1 MSKTTIPTGGIT
13 ADAINAT
20 LIADDA
26 ISEEH
31 IDATVI
37 TASTALAATPAD
49 TDELLISD
57 AGTIKRIDYSH
68 IKGGL
73 TLISSQKTYQANAT
87 ALDFQDVFTD
97 DYDMYVIDVIGW
109 RPTTADRDLSVRF
122 RVASSG
128 LISSGYA
135 YAMIDLD
142 QDNNASTRTSASA
155 SQGFIFAGATENS
168 MSGFARC
175 YVPRPQGMGSYK
187 PRLFGTGVNTQNSG
201 SDLTSDRFGF
211 KLDNT
216 NALTGIYFFNHDG
229 SEIYGLQV
237 KIYGVS

>member
-1 MSKTTIPTGGIT
+1 
-13 ADAINAT
+13 
-20 LIADDA
+20 
-26 ISEEH
+26 
-31 IDATVI
+31 
-37 TASTALAATPAD
+37 
-49 TDELLISD
+49 
-57 AGTIKRIDYSH
+57 
-68 IKGGL
+68 
-73 TLISSQKTYQANAT
+73 
-87 ALDFQDVFTD
+87 
-97 DYDMYVIDVIGW
+97 MYVYCMYVVDVIGW
-109 RPTTADRDLSVRF
+109 RPTTADRDLSFRF

-135 YAMIDLD
+135 YAMTDLD

-175 YVPRPQGMGSYK
+175 YVPRPDGMGSYK
-187 PRLFGTGVNTQNSG
+187 PRLFGTGANIQNSG
-201 SDLTSDRFGF
+201 SDLTSDRFAI

-237 KIYGVS
+237 KIYGVV